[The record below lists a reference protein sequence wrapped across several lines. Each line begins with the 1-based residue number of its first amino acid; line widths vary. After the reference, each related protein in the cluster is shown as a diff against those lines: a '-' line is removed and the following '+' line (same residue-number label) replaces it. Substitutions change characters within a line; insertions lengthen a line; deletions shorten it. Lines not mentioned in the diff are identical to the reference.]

1 MGYSVWDWL
10 QGFGMELLKVRS
22 CDVLKWRRHAEGLGS
37 KILELQF
44 QHTSLR
50 CLLEYQEAW
59 MMRKQSV
66 MWVWSS
72 SERFR
77 LKWTLGNQLMGRIG
91 SHEPEW
97 DQSRG
102 FKVVTWGWGIS
113 VLTGQVRRKWDW
125 GGAAERW
132 EENQAI
138 VGSQTGS
145 KTELTPEESDQLYQ
159 GPLTGHGME
168 NREFI
173 IQLETER
180 SLVS

>member
-1 MGYSVWDWL
+1 MYWNGRDMQKGWGARFWSSN
-10 QGFGMELLKVRS
+10 FNM
-22 CDVLKWRRHAEGLGS
+22 
-37 KILELQF
+37 
-44 QHTSLR
+44 SLR

-59 MMRKQSV
+59 MMRNQSV

-77 LKWTLGNQLMGRIG
+77 LKWTLGSQLMGRIG

-102 FKVVTWGWGIS
+102 FKVVAWGWGIS
-113 VLTGQVRRKWDW
+113 VLARQVRSKWDW
-125 GGAAERW
+125 EGATERQ

-145 KTELTPEESDQLYQ
+145 KTELTSEESDQLYQ
-159 GPLTGHGME
+159 GPVTGQGME
-168 NREFI
+168 NWEFI
-173 IQLETER
+173 IQFGNWEVIGVLD
-180 SLVS
+180 